1 MHFVVVNDV
10 TAGGAGHSRISYLIE
25 TIPQAADAMLIASGV
40 EGGRRRGRRRGEER
54 EEQRRGRRRGEGRQK
69 LLAL

>member
-10 TAGGAGHSRISYLIE
+10 TAGGAGHSRISYLIQ

-40 EGGRRRGRRRGEER
+40 EGGRRRGRRRGE
-54 EEQRRGRRRGEGRQK
+54 GRQK